1 MQPQNLKQ
9 YIGNILLV
17 GGGMGEPGFPQK
29 KNKNLSEMKKGK
41 KKKKLSNVEEEKKSA
56 KVKCQNH

>member
-1 MQPQNLKQ
+1 MWASQTERRRSLPFSP
-9 YIGNILLV
+9 
-17 GGGMGEPGFPQK
+17 EGFGSTFPKVEK